1 MKPDEYIQ
9 VLFDPED
16 RIAIVLIPRTE
27 GARTQQ
33 RIWSAAKAASE
44 KVQRWLRHSN
54 AQGSDIYVSMNP
66 LHRQARQRRKQ
77 DVASVQ
83 RVYLDLDED
92 GPRKLG
98 RLLEDGFADNL
109 PVPAYIVNSSEHRY
123 QVIWNVRPGSLS
135 IPDAEKLMR
144 GLASEYGGDP
154 AATDVSRVL
163 RLPGFKHR
171 GRGSWISMSATNAA
185 PADREDWP
193 EVLFR
198 TEDREA
204 RKAKSGSRSLS
215 RSPGGDSS
223 PSGRDWGESRDRL
236 RAGEDSDALED
247 EIRLRRQDKHNPAD
261 YARRTV
267 QRAAESLEL
276 ER

>member
-9 VLFDPED
+9 DLFDPED
-16 RIAIVLIPRTE
+16 RIAVVLVPRTE
-27 GARTQQ
+27 GGKTQQ
-33 RIWSAAKAASE
+33 RVWTAAKAASE

-54 AQGSDIYVSMNP
+54 AQGFDIYVSMNP

-77 DVASVQ
+77 DVVSVQ

-98 RLLEDGFADNL
+98 RLLEDGFADKL
-109 PVPAYIVNSSEHRY
+109 PMPAYIVNSSEHRY

-135 IPDAEKLMR
+135 QAEAEQLMR

-171 GRGSWISMSATNAA
+171 GRGSWVSMSATNAA

-193 EVLFR
+193 EHLFR
-198 TEDREA
+198 TEEREG
-204 RKAKSGSRSLS
+204 RKSKSGSRSLS
-215 RSPGGDSS
+215 RSAGGDRS

-236 RAGEDSDALED
+236 RSGEDPDALED
-247 EIRLRRQDKHNPAD
+247 EIRLRRQDKRNPAD